1 MSGKQSQFLAPVIC
15 DGCEAEISGPVRR
28 VGMLRLCAACNA
40 QDEADR
46 RTPASPDEVA
56 DLRGQVRRLEAALS
70 SAQGAAAGLAREV
83 VSLSRLQVS
92 LSRSR

>member
-1 MSGKQSQFLAPVIC
+1 MSGKQSQVLAPVIC
-15 DGCEAEISGPVRR
+15 DGCEAEISGPVKR
-28 VGMLRLCAACNA
+28 VGLLRLCAACNA
-40 QDEADR
+40 QDEAD

-70 SAQGAAAGLAREV
+70 SAQEAAAGLAREV

>member
-15 DGCEAEISGPVRR
+15 DGCEAEISGPVKR
-28 VGMLRLCAACNA
+28 VGLLRLCAACNA

-46 RTPASPDEVA
+46 TPASPDEVA
-56 DLRGQVRRLEAALS
+56 DMRAKVRRLEAALS
-70 SAQGAAAGLAREV
+70 AATGAAAGLAREV
-83 VSLSRLQVS
+83 VRLTELQVS

>member
-28 VGMLRLCAACNA
+28 VGMLRLCGACYA
-40 QDEADR
+40 QEEAD

-56 DLRGQVRRLEAALS
+56 DLRAKVRRLEAALS

-92 LSRSR
+92 LSRCK

>member
-1 MSGKQSQFLAPVIC
+1 MTGRAGFNAPIC
-15 DGCEAEISGPVRR
+15 SECEQGISGPVRR
-28 VGMLRLCAACNA
+28 VGLLRLCGACYA
-40 QDEADR
+40 QEEAD

-83 VSLSRLQVS
+83 VSLSRLQIS
-92 LSRSR
+92 LSRRK